1 VDQDSTTTTQL
12 RQRGV
17 GSGFKVQLMDLKL
30 FSAPVVAVEL
40 VFWAVP
46 VVRLQVLALGAELA
60 LRSAPQE
67 RLELAPVEAEAQA
80 PEDLAGVRVVPAVL
94 VL

>member
-1 VDQDSTTTTQL
+1 MDLIDLQVEVVVRVDQDSTTTTQL

-40 VFWAVP
+40 VF
-46 VVRLQVLALGAELA
+46 
-60 LRSAPQE
+60 
-67 RLELAPVEAEAQA
+67 
-80 PEDLAGVRVVPAVL
+80 
-94 VL
+94 